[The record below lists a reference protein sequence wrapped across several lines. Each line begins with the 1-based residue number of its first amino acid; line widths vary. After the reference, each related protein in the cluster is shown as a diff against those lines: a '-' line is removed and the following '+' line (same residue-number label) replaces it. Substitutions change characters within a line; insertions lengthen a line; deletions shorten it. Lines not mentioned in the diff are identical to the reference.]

1 MTARAIKTVAPFEF
15 RADFGPQPE
24 EAAPDEPARVSF
36 TGDEVAGLI
45 AQVRAETLAEVAQRQ
60 AASEAERLAVLARDL
75 RAALG
80 EIVQVMSHIEAVQF
94 DPVTEARLRASV
106 ETAAARIIHGQ
117 ADLFETLADTSASKP
132 KEGTI

>member
-1 MTARAIKTVAPFEF
+1 
-15 RADFGPQPE
+15 
-24 EAAPDEPARVSF
+24 
-36 TGDEVAGLI
+36 
-45 AQVRAETLAEVAQRQ
+45 VRAETLAEVAQRQ
-60 AASEAERLAVLARDL
+60 AASEAGRLAVLARDL

-117 ADLFETLADTSASKP
+117 ADLFATLADTSASKP
-132 KEGTI
+132 KEGTT